1 MVNSPIN
8 QTVNGF
14 IEKLKEAIQ
23 VRADAD
29 KQVMEYTNAIR
40 ALAQVMEDRET
51 ADSVLAT
58 LEELSGGMGFVDA
71 IRFVLRVSP
80 KPLTP
85 SAIKALITVGK
96 KMDLSRY
103 SNPMASIHTTLRR
116 MVDSGE
122 VGISENAS
130 GEKGYRLNTPAQRIS
145 NLRAK
150 ALIDEQVAKKK

>member
-1 MVNSPIN
+1 
-8 QTVNGF
+8 
-14 IEKLKEAIQ
+14 
-23 VRADAD
+23 
-29 KQVMEYTNAIR
+29 
-40 ALAQVMEDRET
+40 
-51 ADSVLAT
+51 
-58 LEELSGGMGFVDA
+58 
-71 IRFVLRVSP
+71 
-80 KPLTP
+80 
-85 SAIKALITVGK
+85 LITVGK